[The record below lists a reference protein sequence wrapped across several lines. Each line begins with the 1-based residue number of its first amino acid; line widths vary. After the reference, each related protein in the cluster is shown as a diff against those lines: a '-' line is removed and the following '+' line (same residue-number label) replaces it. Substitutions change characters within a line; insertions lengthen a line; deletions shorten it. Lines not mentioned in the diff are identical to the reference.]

1 MKEKWYRSNVV
12 KTILLALEHVC
23 LALMIVSVLCVCAF
37 PYVAEEVVIGKKSKT
52 YEESLAFEEK
62 LETYAWQILQGVGSQ
77 ELFTTNGTYDPN
89 KLIDIKEFYENYTVS
104 GKNKSGLAFRLGDM
118 LEKDDYSD
126 EYDSV
131 DDQIVVC
138 QKEDESYQYYTYE
151 EFSSKIRDGEFELDG
166 FRRYKENYGNDSRVL
181 DYLSDHDS
189 EYDTDIVVREE
200 NGNELY
206 KNCWLYAG
214 YYYDGVPKPEGADS
228 ILDLVNH
235 DKDWNGHLNDIYN
248 MYEECASYLTSE
260 WEAYENID
268 SGITEGNTNL
278 SYLYINPKTKQVTS
292 NIAKYKNY
300 SSAEKYMEEL
310 KSLGRYV
317 VVKSTLAGFETNLP
331 KSNASNWEGLVK
343 NLPGDNEDATF
354 VMAVNTEY
362 PVQDEFY
369 TNALNYEENVAAVRP
384 IIYVGIFAAILFI
397 IGFIW
402 LTITAGRKD
411 SDEEIHLVRFDY
423 WKTEL
428 AAMISLG
435 VGLGIA
441 IIGMMIF
448 GEFGIFS
455 QGYLSTTS
463 VGMVL
468 LCACGVALVEV
479 IAFAVLLGGYLSLVR
494 RIKAGT
500 LWKNSLLKKFIA
512 LCGYLFENLH
522 SMWKILIIFGGFTL
536 LLLIT
541 GIVFWQTGGLFTLL
555 LLFLIEGFGAAG
567 LIAYAI
573 GREQIKQGIIKIA
586 SGELDYKISTE
597 KMLPDQKAVAETV
610 NRIGEGLDAAVEKS
624 MKSERMKTDLITNVS
639 HDIKTPLTSIINY
652 VDLLKKEN
660 FEDPKIQRYLEVLE
674 QKSQRLKTLTEDV
687 VEASKVSS
695 GNIPLEFMR
704 INFVEMIQQ
713 TSGEFEEKFEK
724 RGLTEILTLPEE
736 DIVIR
741 VDGRRTWRVL
751 ENIYNN
757 AAKYAMEGSRVY
769 AELRAEGGS
778 AVFTLKNVSEQ
789 PLNISADE
797 LTERFIRGDVSR
809 STEGSG
815 LGLSIAQ
822 NLTQLQGGK
831 FEIYLDGDLFKVTVT
846 FPMV

>member
-1 MKEKWYRSNVV
+1 MKEKWYRSNVA

-23 LALMIVSVLCVCAF
+23 LALMIVSMLCVCAF
-37 PYVAEEVVIGKKSKT
+37 PYVAEEVMIGNKAKT
-52 YEESLAFEEK
+52 YEDSLAFEEK
-62 LETYAWQILQGVGSQ
+62 LETYAWQILQGVGSE

-89 KLIDIKEFYENYTVS
+89 KLIDIQEFYDNYTVS
-104 GKNKSGLAFRLGDM
+104 GKNKSGLAFRLGDI
-118 LEKDDYSD
+118 LENDDYSD

-151 EFSSKIRDGEFELDG
+151 EFSSKIKDGKFELDG
-166 FRRYKENYGNDSRVL
+166 FRRYKEDYGNDARVL
-181 DYLSDHDS
+181 DYLADYDS
-189 EYDTDIVVREE
+189 AYDTNLVVREE

-206 KNCWLYAG
+206 KNCWLYTG
-214 YYYDGVPKPEGADS
+214 YYYDGIPEPEGADS

-235 DKDWNGHLNDIYN
+235 NKKWNGHLNDIYN
-248 MYEECASYLTSE
+248 MYERCASYLTTE

-268 SGITEGNTNL
+268 NGITEGNTNL
-278 SYLYINPKTKQVTS
+278 SYLYVNEKTKQVTS
-292 NIAKYKNY
+292 NISKYKKY
-300 SSAEKYMEEL
+300 SSVEEYMDEL
-310 KSLGRYV
+310 KTLGRYV
-317 VVKSTLAGFETNLP
+317 VVKSTLAGFETNLS
-331 KSNASNWEGLVK
+331 KSNASNWGELLK
-343 NLPGDNEDATF
+343 NLPGDNEDVTF
-354 VMAVNTEY
+354 IMAVNTEY

-369 TNALNYEENVAAVRP
+369 TNALNYEENVATVRP
-384 IIYVGIFAAILFI
+384 IIYAGVLAAIIFV

-411 SDEEIHLVRFDY
+411 SDEELHMVRFDN
-423 WKTEL
+423 WKTEI
-428 AAMISLG
+428 AAIIFLG
-435 VGLGIA
+435 VGFGIA
-441 IIGMMIF
+441 AIGMMIV
-448 GEFGIFS
+448 GECGIFS
-455 QGYLSTTS
+455 YGYLSTTS

-468 LCACGVALVEV
+468 LCACGIAAVEV
-479 IAFAVLLGGYLSLVR
+479 AAFAVLLTGYLSLVR

-500 LWKNSLLKKFIA
+500 LWKNSVMKKFLA

-536 LLLIT
+536 LLLII
-541 GIVFWQTGGLFTLL
+541 GIVFWQTGELFTLL
-555 LLFLIEGFGAAG
+555 LLLLVEGLGAAG
-567 LIAYAI
+567 LVSYAI
-573 GREQIKQGIIKIA
+573 GREKIKQGIIKIA
-586 SGELDYKISTE
+586 SGEVDYKIPTE
-597 KMLPDQKAVAETV
+597 KMLPDQKVIAETV

-652 VDLLKKEN
+652 IDLLKKEN

-674 QKSQRLKTLTEDV
+674 QKSQRLKVLTEDV

-695 GNIPLEFMR
+695 GNISLEFMR

-736 DIVIR
+736 EITIQ

-757 AAKYAMEGSRVY
+757 AAKYAMKGSRVY
-769 AELRAEGGS
+769 ADLHGENGN
-778 AVFTLKNVSEQ
+778 AVFTLKNISEQ

>member
-1 MKEKWYRSNVV
+1 MKGKWYRSNIV

-23 LALMIVSVLCVCAF
+23 LALMVVSMLCVCAF
-37 PYVAEEVVIGKKSKT
+37 PQIAEEVAEGKKSKT
-52 YEESLAFEEK
+52 YENSLAFEEK
-62 LETYAWQILQGVGSQ
+62 LERYSWQILEGVSSQ
-77 ELFTTNGTYDPN
+77 ELFTTNGTYNPD
-89 KLIDIKEFYENYTVS
+89 KLVDIKEFYEKYTVS

-118 LEKDDYSD
+118 LGNTDYSD
-126 EYDSV
+126 EYNSV

-138 QKEDESYQYYTYE
+138 QKIDESYQYYTYG
-151 EFSSKIRDGEFELDG
+151 EFSSMISEKQLEIDG
-166 FRRYKENYGNDSRVL
+166 FRRYKEDNGNDSRVL

-189 EYDTDIVVREE
+189 EYDIVVRDE

-206 KNCWLYAG
+206 ENCWLYAG
-214 YYYDGVPKPEGADS
+214 YYYEGVPKPDGADS

-235 DKDWNGHLNDIYN
+235 NKKWNGHLNEIYN
-248 MYEECASYLTSE
+248 MYGECASYLESE
-260 WEAYENID
+260 WESYENTD

-278 SYLYINPKTKQVTS
+278 SYLYINPKTKQVIS
-292 NIAKYKNY
+292 NIAKYNEY
-300 SSAEKYMEEL
+300 SSAEKYMDEL
-310 KSLGRYV
+310 KNLGRYV
-317 VVKSTLAGFETNLP
+317 VVRSTLAGFETNLP
-331 KSNASNWEGLVK
+331 KSNASYWKGLVE
-343 NLPGDNEDATF
+343 NISADNADATF
-354 VMAVNTEY
+354 IIAVDTDY

-369 TNALNYEENVAAVRP
+369 VGALNYKENVAVVRP
-384 IIYVGIFAAILFI
+384 MIYVGVLGAIVFVL
-397 IGFIW
+397 GFIW

-411 SDEEIHLVRFDY
+411 SDEELHMIRFDH
-423 WKTEL
+423 WKTEI
-428 AAMISLG
+428 AAILFLG

-441 IIGMMIF
+441 AIGMMIV
-448 GEFGIFS
+448 GECGVFS
-455 QGYLSTTS
+455 YEYFSTNS

-479 IAFAVLLGGYLSLVR
+479 AAFAVLLSGYLSLVR

-500 LWKNSLLKKFIA
+500 LWKNSVLKKFLT

-522 SMWKILIIFGGFTL
+522 SLWKILIIYGVFVAIL
-536 LLLIT
+536 LLLAM
-541 GIVFWQTGGLFTLL
+541 VMFVGGGDFLAFLFMLL
-555 LLFLIEGFGAAG
+555 VLFAGAVG
-567 LIAYAI
+567 LIIYAI
-573 GREQIKQGIIKIA
+573 GREKIVQGITRIA
-586 SGELDYKISTE
+586 GGDLDYKIPTE
-597 KMLPDQKAVAETV
+597 KMIPDQKAIAEKV

-652 VDLLKKEN
+652 VDLLKKED
-660 FEDPKIQRYLEVLE
+660 FKDPKIQRYLEVLE
-674 QKSQRLKTLTEDV
+674 QKSQRLKVLTEDV

-695 GNIPLEFMR
+695 GNISLEFMR
-704 INFVEMIQQ
+704 INLVEMIQQ
-713 TSGEFEEKFEK
+713 TSGEFGEKFEK

-736 DIVIR
+736 EVIIH

-757 AAKYAMEGSRVY
+757 AAKYAMTGSRVY
-769 AELRAEGGS
+769 AELRAENGE
-778 AVFTLKNVSEQ
+778 AVFTLKNISEQ

-831 FEIYLDGDLFKVTVT
+831 FNIYLDGDLFKVTIR